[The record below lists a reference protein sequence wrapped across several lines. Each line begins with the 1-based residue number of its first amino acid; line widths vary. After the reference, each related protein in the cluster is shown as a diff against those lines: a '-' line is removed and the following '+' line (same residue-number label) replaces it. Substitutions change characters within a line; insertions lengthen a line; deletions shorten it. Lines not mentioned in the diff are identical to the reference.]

1 METERYKTDVLIIGG
16 GGAGVRAAI
25 EAADRGC
32 SVLIC
37 TKGAVARS
45 GSTPMAYP
53 AINAALDTEGDGDSP
68 EQHFRDLVAGGRGLS
83 DEDLAQAL
91 AADSPA
97 RIADLQDFGVEFERN
112 ADGSLAQIR
121 HPGHT
126 KVRTLTIRSGGAGM
140 IRGLRSA
147 MLKRE
152 RIHTAEDMFVLTLL
166 KKEGRVI
173 GAAALDK
180 RSGALSVI
188 HAGAVII
195 ASGGY
200 EAMWQHTDVSPD
212 VTGDGLMLA
221 YRAGAALID
230 LEMILYY
237 PFVGC
242 GQKGRGIMLQ
252 YESLVHPQRFGG
264 KLLDAR
270 GNDLLGGMLPPPRDE
285 MLRIIE
291 NAVAAGNAGPNGGVF
306 LDLTGTGLSKEKR
319 DALIRRYFNFPPEN
333 LKLQGIDFDAGP
345 IEVKPGLHYS
355 LGGIR
360 INAACET
367 TLPGLFAAGECASN
381 LHGSNRLSG
390 NALAETQVFGCR
402 AGKNA
407 AAFARSN
414 PPEQDE
420 RTANAAIAEQE
431 ALLAELHA
439 PCDAPV
445 SPAELKAQLRAVME
459 SHVGAKR
466 CAEGLAEADTM
477 LGRLEEELKDLR
489 VTDTHAVFNNEVCAA
504 IEVRSMISLARLIA
518 RSAAFRRETRGHHI
532 RTDYPAAAARVMHT
546 RVRAGQ
552 PVDEIPVV
560 KIK

>member
-126 KVRTLTIRSGGAGM
+126 KARTLTIRSGGAGM

-237 PFVGC
+237 PFVGY

-407 AAFARSN
+407 AAFARAN

-532 RTDYPAAAARVMHT
+532 RTDYPAAAARAMHT